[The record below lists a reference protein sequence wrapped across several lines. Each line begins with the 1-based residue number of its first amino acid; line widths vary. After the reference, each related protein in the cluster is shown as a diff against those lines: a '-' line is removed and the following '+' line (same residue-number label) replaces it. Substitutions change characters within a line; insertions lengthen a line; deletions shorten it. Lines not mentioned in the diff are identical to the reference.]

1 MPEAYP
7 SSLTTEHVKSHL
19 QKLRVKAKTN
29 RDKQLADCDALLAQE
44 YNLDTGDYIQEP
56 GLTNA
61 MYEKIA
67 SRFGIAYEMLKE
79 PERFAN
85 EMSGAFKEGT
95 ATAGKASSVP
105 SAKKS
110 EQSNA
115 TANKDTTPQHLRSD
129 NGTDGSHQNKRHKNL
144 I

>member
-85 EMSGAFKEGT
+85 EMSGAFKPT
-95 ATAGKASSVP
+95 SS
-105 SAKKS
+105 
-110 EQSNA
+110 Q
-115 TANKDTTPQHLRSD
+115 
-129 NGTDGSHQNKRHKNL
+129 